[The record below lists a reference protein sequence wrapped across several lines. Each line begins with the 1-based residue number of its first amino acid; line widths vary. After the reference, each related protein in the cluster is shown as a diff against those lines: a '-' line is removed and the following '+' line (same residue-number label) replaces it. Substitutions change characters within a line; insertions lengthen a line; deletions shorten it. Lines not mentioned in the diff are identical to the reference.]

1 MSMLLIA
8 HRGAPTQST
17 ENTLRSILIA
27 QGRAADGVEF
37 DVRNTRDAVP
47 VLLHDKTLQRI
58 WGRPEAIDQVDLADV
73 RRLEVRGPD
82 GGVDRIPTFEEVLDG
97 TTMNLVCDCKATA
110 AIPTIV
116 DLVRSKDQVA
126 RVKWIGEPE
135 ILRVVRPAM
144 PEAEIVMSWSKPEP
158 PPQSLLDTIRPIAV
172 NLEWT
177 ERNAACAAALRA
189 QGYPVWVYTV
199 DEPGP
204 ARRAR
209 DAGAAAIISNDLDAI
224 APGLAG

>member
-1 MSMLLIA
+1 MLLIA
-8 HRGAPTQST
+8 HRGVPTQST

-27 QGRAADGVEF
+27 QRKQADGVEF
-37 DVRNTRDAVP
+37 DVRSTRDGVP
-47 VLLHDKTLQRI
+47 VLLHDKTLQRL
-58 WGRPEAIDQVDLADV
+58 WGRADAIEAVDLEDV
-73 RRLEVRGPD
+73 RRLAIRGPD
-82 GGVDRIPTFEEVLDG
+82 GGTDRIPTFEEVLDG
-97 TTMNLVCDCKATA
+97 TTMMLVVDCKAPA
-110 AIPTIV
+110 AIPVMV
-116 DLVRSKDQVA
+116 DMVRAKDQVP

-135 ILRVVRPAM
+135 ILAVVRPTM

-158 PPQSLLDTIRPIAV
+158 PPRTLLDTIRPFAV
-172 NLEWT
+172 NLEWS

-224 APGLAG
+224 APGLAEGT